1 MVPFHACEAKHVWLD
16 GVLCGQK
23 SKNLHI
29 MRIVSDYCWTLLI
42 SSSGGLPVK
51 ALLGC
56 ALVALLLGAAFASA
70 GVNIRQEQI
79 QFGRGT
85 SGTTI
90 KDKIKGDQTVD
101 YQLRASAGQSMVA
114 IFKPSNLSA
123 YFNVLPPGSNVAI
136 FVGSTSGN
144 RFEADLPADGVYT
157 IRVYLMR
164 NAARRNEIANFTL
177 DVSFASMSKT
187 AAAESKGASATGGAF
202 DRTLELQGIRVT
214 VTCANKGS
222 VNTLHIVPTGLETDN
237 SPIVR
242 TIDGTVMGA
251 EVADLNVDGS
261 PEIYVYVTS
270 AGSGSYGSLVAY
282 SVNRRKSL
290 SEIYLPPVTEDKV
303 ASKGYMGHDEFA
315 VGEGVLLHRFPVY
328 RDTDTNAKP
337 TWGTRQLQYKLVPG
351 EAGWILKVDRMVE
364 Y

>member
-1 MVPFHACEAKHVWLD
+1 
-16 GVLCGQK
+16 
-23 SKNLHI
+23 
-29 MRIVSDYCWTLLI
+29 LLI
-42 SSSGGLPVK
+42 SNSGGLFVK
-51 ALLGC
+51 ALLTC
-56 ALVALLLGAAFASA
+56 ALVAFLLGTSFAST

-79 QFGRGT
+79 EFGKGT

-90 KDKIKGDQTVD
+90 KGKIKGDQTVD
-101 YQLRASAGQSMVA
+101 YQLRAGAGQSMVA

-144 RFEADLPADGVYT
+144 RFEAELPADGVYT

-164 NAARRNEIANFTL
+164 NAARRNETANYTL
-177 DVSFASMSKT
+177 DVSIAGRSET
-187 AAAESKGASATGGAF
+187 ATAPSKGAPATGGAF
-202 DRTLELQGIRVT
+202 DRTLELQGIRFGVA
-214 VTCANKGS
+214 CANEGS
-222 VNTLHIVPTGLETDN
+222 LNTLHIVPAGLETDN

-242 TIDGTVMGA
+242 TIDGTVTGA

-290 SEIYLPPVTEDKV
+290 SEIFLPPVAEDKV

-328 RDTDTNAKP
+328 RDGDTNARP
-337 TWGTRQLQYKLVPG
+337 TGGTRQLQYKLVPG